1 MSIERYRRIRG
12 SVSVIHYH
20 FVWCPKY
27 RRKVLNGLVAKR
39 LEALL
44 HEKANELYCVIRAL
58 EVMPDHVH
66 VFIDCPPTLAPQ
78 QIANQLKGY
87 TSRILRAELW
97 SRSYYLGSAGNV
109 SSETIQRYIEQQRRS

>member
-1 MSIERYRRIRG
+1 M
-12 SVSVIHYH
+12 
-20 FVWCPKY
+20 
-27 RRKVLNGLVAKR
+27 
-39 LEALL
+39 
-44 HEKANELYCVIRAL
+44 
-58 EVMPDHVH
+58 
-66 VFIDCPPTLAPQ
+66 FIDCPPTLAPQ